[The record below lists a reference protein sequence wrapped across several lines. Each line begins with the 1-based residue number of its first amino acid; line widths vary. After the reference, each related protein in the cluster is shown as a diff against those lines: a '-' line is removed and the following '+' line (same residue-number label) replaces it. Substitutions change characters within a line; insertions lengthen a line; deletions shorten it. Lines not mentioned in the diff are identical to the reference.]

1 MARKPVKITLP
12 GPMTII
18 GSTASRFIP
27 CQSAIV
33 ESSNV
38 YLFSQMSTFIKQ
50 ISFFGLIADAFYKN
64 ELSLDLVKCLNR
76 EIRALSEAG
85 CVYIQLDEPLIARK
99 PEKALEYGI
108 DHLKMCFEVIDL

>member
-1 MARKPVKITLP
+1 MSFEYLLRILKSSKLYYKFYILQISSKDPEPWVSKEWQETQSMARKPVKITLP

-33 ESSNV
+33 ESSITKINV

-50 ISFFGLIADAFYKN
+50 IAYLM
-64 ELSLDLVKCLNR
+64 V
-76 EIRALSEAG
+76 
-85 CVYIQLDEPLIARK
+85 
-99 PEKALEYGI
+99 
-108 DHLKMCFEVIDL
+108 